1 MKNPLSN
8 ITRSLEIIE
17 WYEGLSDE
25 ERDAI
30 SDEKAEEVLNAY
42 VDYINLEVIIGARG
56 GCLLEFEEDGLT
68 AGRLISQ
75 EEKDYIDRTGKLPF
89 KVPEEAKWRFAGET
103 EWHEQKNSTSC
114 SFFDTLLNRFFL
126 VYANRNQ
133 CILSLII
140 CFVVNEKDPQGI
152 FSFSQEDEGKF
163 IIYTN

>member
-30 SDEKAEEVLNAY
+30 SDEKAEEVLGAY

-75 EEKDYIDRTGKLPF
+75 EEKDYIDRTGKLPL

-103 EWHEQKNSTSC
+103 EWHE
-114 SFFDTLLNRFFL
+114 
-126 VYANRNQ
+126 
-133 CILSLII
+133 
-140 CFVVNEKDPQGI
+140 
-152 FSFSQEDEGKF
+152 
-163 IIYTN
+163 

>member
-75 EEKDYIDRTGKLPF
+75 EEDYIDRTGKLPF
-89 KVPEEAKWRFAGET
+89 KVPEEVKWRFAGDT
-103 EWHEQKNSTSC
+103 EWHE
-114 SFFDTLLNRFFL
+114 
-126 VYANRNQ
+126 
-133 CILSLII
+133 
-140 CFVVNEKDPQGI
+140 
-152 FSFSQEDEGKF
+152 
-163 IIYTN
+163 